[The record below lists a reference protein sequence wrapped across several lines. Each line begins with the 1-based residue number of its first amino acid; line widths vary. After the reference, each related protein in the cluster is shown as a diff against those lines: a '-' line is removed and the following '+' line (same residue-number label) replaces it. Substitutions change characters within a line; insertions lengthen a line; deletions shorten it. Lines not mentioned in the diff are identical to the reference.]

1 MNSEKRTVRPFRTDA
16 RLDGL
21 FAGAL
26 LSFGREQCLA
36 GASVAIRDDF
46 ERCAVALHLAPQDC
60 FADFVQRLREG
71 VIGTGLRLADTCLVV
86 AARSGYL
93 KSSEV
98 VYSHSLDDPSALMR
112 VPRLDEAGTG
122 ERREVFRAATHG
134 VTVDCFLALARTLPA
149 DQRVPLVPWRIG
161 TWLSHARF
169 RVRCWE
175 DAELFRPQPL
185 DQEKRMELGLP
196 EGTVTFAEFDGDV
209 ADAEADSADVCNFWV
224 DEELLQTIDAQAR
237 SGTAEVLQRWLFA
250 EFVSAVIHR
259 YNAVAPGASA
269 PQERIDD
276 IRESLFGRIMLL
288 LAGRGADDE
297 RLDALLH
304 VCVKSPAEVIAV
316 AQDRLRLRKAAVASL
331 KGQA

>member
-1 MNSEKRTVRPFRTDA
+1 M
-16 RLDGL
+16 
-21 FAGAL
+21 
-26 LSFGREQCLA
+26 
-36 GASVAIRDDF
+36 
-46 ERCAVALHLAPQDC
+46 
-60 FADFVQRLREG
+60 QRLREG

-98 VYSHSLDDPSALMR
+98 VYCHSLDDPSSLMR

-149 DQRVPLVPWRIG
+149 DQRVPLVPWRSG

-175 DAELFRPQPL
+175 DAELFQPQPL
-185 DQEKRMELGLP
+185 DQEKRTELGLP
-196 EGTVTFAEFDGDV
+196 EGTVTFAEFDGDL
-209 ADAEADSADVCNFWV
+209 ADAEADSADVCTFWV

-237 SGTAEVLQRWLFA
+237 SATAEVLQRWLFA
-250 EFVSAVIHR
+250 EFVSAVLHR
-259 YNAVAPGASA
+259 YSAATASSSA

-276 IRESLFGRIMLL
+276 IRESLVGRVALL
-288 LAGRGADDE
+288 VAGRGADDE

-304 VCVKSPAEVIAV
+304 GCVKSPAEVIAV

>member
-1 MNSEKRTVRPFRTDA
+1 MSSEKRTVRPFRTDA

-21 FAGAL
+21 FAGTVL
-26 LSFGREQCLA
+26 FFGREQCLA
-36 GASVAIRDDF
+36 GASVSIREDF
-46 ERCAVALHLAPQDC
+46 ERCAVTLHLAPQDC

-71 VIGTGLRLADTCLVV
+71 VLGTELRLADTCLVV

-98 VYSHSLDDPSALMR
+98 VYCHSLDDPSALTR
-112 VPRLDEAGTG
+112 VPRLDESQAG

-134 VTVDCFLALARTLPA
+134 VTVDCYLALAQTLSP

-169 RVRCWE
+169 RVRCRE

-185 DQEKRMELGLP
+185 DSEKRTELGLP

-209 ADAEADSADVCNFWV
+209 ADAEADSADVCTFWV
-224 DEELLQTIDAQAR
+224 DEELLQAIDAQAR

-250 EFVSAVIHR
+250 EFVAAVLHR
-259 YNAVAPGASA
+259 YSA
-269 PQERIDD
+269 ATCGTSTPQERIDD
-276 IRESLFGRIMLL
+276 IRESLIGRIVLL
-288 LAGRGADDE
+288 LAGRNADGE
-297 RLDALLH
+297 RLEALLH
-304 VCVKSPAEVIAV
+304 TCVKSPAEVLAI
-316 AQDRLRLRKAAVASL
+316 AQDRLRLRRAAVSSL
-331 KGQA
+331 KGQT

>member
-1 MNSEKRTVRPFRTDA
+1 MSSEKRTVRPFRTDA

-21 FAGAL
+21 FAGAI
-26 LSFGREQCLA
+26 LSFGREQCLS
-36 GASVAIRDDF
+36 GASVSIREDF
-46 ERCAVALHLAPQDC
+46 ERCTVALHLAPQDC

-98 VYSHSLDDPSALMR
+98 VYCHSLDDPSALAR
-112 VPRLDEAGTG
+112 VPRLDESGTG

-134 VTVDCFLALARTLPA
+134 VTVDCYLALARTLPS

-185 DQEKRMELGLP
+185 DQEKRTELGLP

-209 ADAEADSADVCNFWV
+209 ADAEADSADVCTFWV

-250 EFVSAVIHR
+250 EFVAAVLHR
-259 YNAVAPGASA
+259 YGVAALGTSA
-269 PQERIDD
+269 PQERMDD
-276 IRESLFGRIMLL
+276 IRDSLFGRIVLL

-297 RLDALLH
+297 QLDALLNT
-304 VCVKSPAEVIAV
+304 CVNSPAEVIAV
-316 AQDRLRLRKAAVASL
+316 AQDRLRLRRAAVASL
-331 KGQA
+331 KGEA